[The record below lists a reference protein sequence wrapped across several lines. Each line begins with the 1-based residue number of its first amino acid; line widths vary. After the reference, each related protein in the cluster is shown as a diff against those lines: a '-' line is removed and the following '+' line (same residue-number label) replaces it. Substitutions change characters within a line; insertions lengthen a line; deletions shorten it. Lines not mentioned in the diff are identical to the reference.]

1 MSAFMPSPEFVTD
14 MLLPLAVAAAVGLT
28 LGLERELSRKPAG
41 LRTQFLVTL
50 GTAIFVL
57 AGGSIPGMETGRVA
71 ANVVTG
77 LGFLGAGVI
86 LQLRGTVRGLTTA
99 ALIWVNGALGL
110 AAATK
115 EYILAGVGVGLALAA
130 LRVLALIEK
139 RLGEKWRILEYQITT
154 YENENVIQ
162 AVYDAL
168 SKCRF
173 QEGPLAFQRAEGTI
187 RMHISFCDTPTRH
200 REFMDR
206 LRRMSDVTEIRAL

>member
-1 MSAFMPSPEFVTD
+1 MLFPELIID
-14 MLLPLAVAAAVGLT
+14 ILLPLAVAAAVGLT

-41 LRTQFLVTL
+41 LRTQFLVTV

-57 AGGSIPGMETGRVA
+57 AGRSVPGMESGRIA

-86 LQLRGTVRGLTTA
+86 LQHRGTVRGLTTA

-110 AAATK
+110 AAAVK
-115 EYILAGVGVGLALAA
+115 EYVLVGMGVGLTLAA

-154 YENENVIQ
+154 FENEDVVQ
-162 AVYDAL
+162 AVHDAL

-173 QEGPLAFQRAEGTI
+173 QEGPLAYQRLQGKFL
-187 RMHISFCDTPTRH
+187 MHISFCDTPTRH

-206 LRRMSDVTEIRAL
+206 LRQMSDVTDIRVL